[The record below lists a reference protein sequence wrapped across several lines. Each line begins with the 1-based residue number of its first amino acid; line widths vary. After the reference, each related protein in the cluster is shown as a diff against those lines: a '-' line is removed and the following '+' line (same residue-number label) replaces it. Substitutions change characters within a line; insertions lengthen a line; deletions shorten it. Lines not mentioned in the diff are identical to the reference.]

1 MVIYT
6 ENINTIIVDN
16 YNTENVY
23 NALTNTIP
31 YYTKID
37 QILGILF
44 IPI

>member
-6 ENINTIIVDN
+6 EKINTIIVDN

-31 YYTKID
+31 YFTKID

>member
-6 ENINTIIVDN
+6 ENIKTIIIDN

-23 NALTNTIP
+23 NALTNIIP
-31 YYTKID
+31 LKID
-37 QILGILF
+37 QILGILI